1 LTDPDQNLSSMS
13 EDQILELIKLFEGFT
28 QASSSFAKS
37 YNALEQRIA
46 QLSSQLE
53 EQSRLLERT
62 EGFLSSVL
70 AHVPVGIVV
79 LDLDGRISLF
89 NEEAE
94 RLTHFKAVDV
104 VSQPYGDVFPVDV
117 NEPDSALFT
126 LTNGTIIDSHE
137 KILRTEEGHEMPIRF
152 STSWIHGDDGKP
164 MGVLEVIEDL
174 RPIRDLQQRMQQ
186 SANLAS
192 LGEMAAQV
200 AHELRNPL
208 AGVQGFAQF
217 LMEDLDEEHP
227 ARPIAN
233 KIISG
238 VKDINQIAS
247 RLLEFTRPMAP
258 SFSSVDLIKLLSQE
272 VELIMSEVDQN
283 ENCEIEFDEKFPTE
297 RIQVECD
304 PVLMKQVFLNVLKNS
319 IQFLPDGGKV
329 IVKLKWDLLRNR
341 VRITFIDSG
350 PGIKQENLQKIFNPF
365 FTTRTKGTG
374 LGLSMVKK
382 ILDAHH
388 GSVFVS
394 SEEEEGATFVI
405 ELPIL
410 RNK

>member
-1 LTDPDQNLSSMS
+1 MD
-13 EDQILELIKLFEGFT
+13 EDQMLELVKLFEGFT
-28 QASSSFAKS
+28 QASSTFAKS
-37 YNALEQRIA
+37 YNALELRIA

-70 AHVPVGIVV
+70 AHVSVGIIV

-94 RLTHFKAVDV
+94 RLTGYQAESV
-104 VSQPYGDVFPVDV
+104 VGQPYGDVFDCDV
-117 NEPDSALFT
+117 NEPKSALFT
-126 LTNGTIIDSHE
+126 LTNGTVIESREKTIDIS
-137 KILRTEEGHEMPIRF
+137 EEHEMPVRF
-152 STSWIHGDDGKP
+152 TTSWIHGDDGQP
-164 MGVLEVIEDL
+164 MGVLEVFEDL
-174 RPIRDLQQRMQQ
+174 RPIRELQASMQQ

-217 LMEDLDEEHP
+217 LQEDLEEGHP
-227 ARPIAN
+227 ARPIAQ

-247 RLLEFTRPMAP
+247 RLLEFTRPMTP
-258 SFSSVDLIKLLSQE
+258 SFSPVDLIKLLSQE
-272 VELIMSEVDQN
+272 IELGKSEVEQN
-283 ENCEIEFDEKFPTE
+283 DKCDIDFDVSLPAE
-297 RIQVECD
+297 RVNVTCD
-304 PVLMKQVFLNVLKNS
+304 PVLMKQVILNILKNS
-319 IQFLPDGGKV
+319 IQILTEGGV
-329 IVKLKWDLLRNR
+329 ISVKLQWDLLRNR
-341 VRITFIDSG
+341 VRINFEDNG
-350 PGIKQENLQKIFNPF
+350 PGIKQVNLTKIFNPF

-382 ILDAHH
+382 IMDAHI
-388 GSVFVS
+388 GNVYVS
-394 SEEEEGATFVI
+394 SEEGEGTTFVI
-405 ELPIL
+405 ELPIK
-410 RNK
+410 RNE